1 MQIKP
6 ESIQPVAIENWAT
19 RERLGEPAQAVKPVP
34 KTDAVQGTRRE
45 NKSNG
50 GGQLGNKNAGEDP
63 KQAQTLVDE
72 VQSYL
77 DNLNIQLHFQLDD
90 RTGEPVVQV
99 LDPDSGD
106 VIRQIPPEEL
116 LEIRGKLEELRGIL
130 FDRRA

>member
-6 ESIQPVAIENWAT
+6 ESIQSVAIESWAT
-19 RERLGEPAQAVKPVP
+19 REHLGEPAQAVKPVP
-34 KTDAVQGTRRE
+34 KADATQGTRRE
-45 NKSNG
+45 NKSSS
-50 GGQLGNKNAGEDP
+50 GQLGNKDAGSDP

-72 VQSYL
+72 VQSHL

-99 LDPDSGD
+99 LDPASGD

>member
-1 MQIKP
+1 M
-6 ESIQPVAIENWAT
+6 
-19 RERLGEPAQAVKPVP
+19 
-34 KTDAVQGTRRE
+34 
-45 NKSNG
+45 
-50 GGQLGNKNAGEDP
+50 GNKNAGEDP

-90 RTGEPVVQV
+90 RTGESVVQV